1 VRSKVKPS
9 GQSFTERARREQ
21 IAAGAIAELAA
32 DGFHATSLA
41 GIAARLGI
49 SKGVISYHYAG
60 KAELMTEVVR
70 VVLAQAGAALA
81 PQVQAAPSHAEALRR
96 YIGGNLAWLDANR
109 PQAIALT
116 EVLANA
122 RAVPGLAEYWR
133 QAASEAAAALAALLA
148 GGQRAG
154 EFGDFSAAAYALALR
169 AAIDAVTPR
178 LRDEPDFDVAAY
190 GSELTSLFERGCA
203 P

>member
-1 VRSKVKPS
+1 VRSKAKPT

-21 IAAGAIAELAA
+21 IAAGAIEALAA

-70 VVLAQAGAALA
+70 SVLEQAAAELA
-81 PQVQAAPSHAEALRR
+81 PQVQGAPTHAEALRR
-96 YIGGNLAWLDANR
+96 YVGGNLAWLGANR

-122 RAVPGLAEYWR
+122 RAVPGLPEYWE
-133 QAASEAAAALAALLA
+133 QAASEAVAALAALLA
-148 GGQRAG
+148 SGQQAG
-154 EFGDFSAAAYALALR
+154 EFGSFSAPAYAVALR

-178 LRDEPDFDVAAY
+178 LRSEPDFDVTAY
-190 GSELTSLFERGCA
+190 GAELTSLFEKGCA